1 MSVTRIVRR
10 VNQVAQFASSAWVV
24 CLAVIILVDVAGRG
38 FFNVPFKGAPEI
50 IGNSIVVMAFLQAPH
65 AISLRAMLR
74 TELIDG
80 FLSPP
85 WRHALNAL
93 GYSLG
98 VLLFAALCYSSIEP
112 TITAWNI
119 GEYEGEGALRVPTYP
134 VRIAIV
140 FLSALAALNYLLLLL
155 NEIGLIPPE
164 ELPAP
169 EHVTGV

>member
-1 MSVTRIVRR
+1 MPITRIVLR
-10 VNQVAQFASSAWVV
+10 VNQVAQFASSVWVV

-50 IGNSIVVMAFLQAPH
+50 IGNSIALMAFLQAPH

-74 TELIDG
+74 AELIDG
-80 FLSPP
+80 WLSPA
-85 WRHALNAL
+85 WRRALNAL
-93 GYSLG
+93 CYVLG
-98 VLLFAALCYSSIEP
+98 VLLFAALCYSGIEP
-112 TITAWNI
+112 TIHAWNI

-134 VRIAIV
+134 VRIGIV

-155 NEIGLIPPE
+155 NEIGIIPSE

-169 EHVTGV
+169 AHDIAV

>member
-1 MSVTRIVRR
+1 MPITRIVRG

-24 CLAVIILVDVAGRG
+24 CLALIILLDVAGRG
-38 FFNVPFKGAPEI
+38 LFNVPFKGAPAI
-50 IGNSIVVMAFLQAPH
+50 IGNSIAVMAFLQAPH

-80 FLSPP
+80 FLSPA
-85 WRHALNAL
+85 WQRALNAL
-93 GYSLG
+93 CYSLG

-112 TITAWNI
+112 TIHAWNI

-140 FLSALAALNYLLLLL
+140 LLSALAALNYLLLLL
-155 NEIGLIPPE
+155 NEVGLIPSE

-169 EHVTGV
+169 VHGVGV